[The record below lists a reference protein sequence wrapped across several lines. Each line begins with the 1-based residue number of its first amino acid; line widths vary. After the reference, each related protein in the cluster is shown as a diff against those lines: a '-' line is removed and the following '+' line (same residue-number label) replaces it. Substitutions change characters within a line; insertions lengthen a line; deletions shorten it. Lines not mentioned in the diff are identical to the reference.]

1 MRSARVDVKT
11 ALAAYRSH
19 VAYRNRQ
26 VLEVYVPFIAA
37 AETDLDDGE
46 DLGRLRMESLRALL
60 SADEECFAELG
71 IMTPGDVL
79 GRYEALVPRLG
90 LDGVTSPQAVPAR
103 EGGRSKMWGVYF
115 DVVQRE
121 LRRTCLEEVW
131 ESIGVPEELQ
141 VLAGVVDAVDGPG
154 LAKDRTA
161 FCWWGLRDR
170 LWGTTAARREFERRT
185 AERVMMPTEAKEMS
199 GLGPGWEVAGGWE
212 LGEGREEGWFCAV
225 YCRRAADEGSWRWRY
240 TFVSQ
245 WDYSSRVFGSV
256 AEFLGW
262 CCTFNEAELPRVEEL
277 NADDILAGLF

>member
-1 MRSARVDVKT
+1 MRSARVDVKA

-19 VAYRNRQ
+19 VASRNRQ

-46 DLGRLRMESLRALL
+46 DLVRLRMESLRGLL
-60 SADEECFAELG
+60 SADEDCFAELG
-71 IMTPGDVL
+71 IATPG
-79 GRYEALVPRLG
+79 ECAE
-90 LDGVTSPQAVPAR
+90 QAR
-103 EGGRSKMWGVYF
+103 EGMRSKMWGAYF
-115 DVVQRE
+115 DVVLRE

-141 VLAGVVDAVDGPG
+141 VLAEEVDAVDGPG

-161 FCWWGLRDR
+161 FFWWGLKDR
-170 LWGTTAARREFERRT
+170 LWGTAAAGREFERRT
-185 AERVMMPTEAKEMS
+185 AERVMMPTEAKQMS

-225 YCRRAADEGSWRWRY
+225 YCRRAGDEGGWRWRY

-256 AEFLGW
+256 AKFLGW
-262 CCTFNEAELPRVEEL
+262 YCTFNEGELPRAEEL